1 MATLNPPI
9 TVRDPEAGHGSG
21 GTPPPTSYGG
31 NGGRGG
37 DGSPDYGARLRRAR
51 LGLAVASVSITMLF
65 VSFTSAYIFR
75 QGLPTFDGRTNTY
88 TRDWLTANLPV
99 AMLLVNT
106 LLLLLSSVTMELAR
120 RQITRQTALAPV
132 KSIPGVSLGRERYFP
147 WLGASVLLGLGFLV
161 GQWMAW
167 QELAARGFYLATNP
181 SSSFFYLL
189 TAAHAL
195 HLTGGLTALVYV
207 DVQALSLQLGP
218 GKRTAVDVSALFW
231 HFVDGLWLFLMF
243 LFLVWG

>member
-9 TVRDPEAGHGSG
+9 STRDSEAGHGAG
-21 GTPPPTSYGG
+21 GPHPPISSGG

-195 HLTGGLTALVYV
+195 HLTGGLIVMTYAGTISLLHKPLESRRMVVDITAWY
-207 DVQALSLQLGP
+207 
-218 GKRTAVDVSALFW
+218 W
-231 HFVDGLWLFLMF
+231 HFMALLWIYIFALLWFMR
-243 LFLVWG
+243 